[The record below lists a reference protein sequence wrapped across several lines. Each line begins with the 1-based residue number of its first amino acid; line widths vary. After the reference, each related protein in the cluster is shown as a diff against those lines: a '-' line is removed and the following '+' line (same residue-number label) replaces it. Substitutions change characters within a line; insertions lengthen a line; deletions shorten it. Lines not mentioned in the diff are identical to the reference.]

1 VLQVTKFNKE
11 VHLSMNGVEYY
22 RDRRVDRSQYKGL
35 SFRLR
40 DGVLELAVKTPLPAC
55 AAGGPSP
62 GGVGCRRAHAGLY
75 NPEVECRPDG
85 YSAAYAP
92 CDRRHAPAMC
102 NDSMAHAQSGIRTKQ
117 TLAVE
122 CRPGLQTQP

>member
-1 VLQVTKFNKE
+1 
-11 VHLSMNGVEYY
+11 MNGVEYY

-40 DGVLELAVKTPLPAC
+40 DGVLELAVKTLVPAC

-102 NDSMAHAQSGIRTKQ
+102 NDGMAHANDRAYERNRRS
-117 TLAVE
+117 LSSVV
-122 CRPGLQTQP
+122 PGSKRNRELMYADQ

>member
-1 VLQVTKFNKE
+1 
-11 VHLSMNGVEYY
+11 MNGVEYY
-22 RDRRVDRSQYKGL
+22 HDRRVDRSQYKGL

-40 DGVLELAVKTPLPAC
+40 DGGCLTLGLPLARLC
-55 AAGGPSP
+55 AAPAPRAASRVP
-62 GGVGCRRAHAGLY
+62 PRPRRTRASALHPA
-75 NPEVECRPDG
+75 VECRPDG

-102 NDSMAHAQSGIRTKQ
+102 NDGMAHARNSYIALSIQFNSGIRTKQ

>member
-1 VLQVTKFNKE
+1 
-11 VHLSMNGVEYY
+11 MNGVEYY

-40 DGVLELAVKTPLPAC
+40 DGVLELARLRGPAPRAVSLSGAAARPRGPLHPA
-55 AAGGPSP
+55 
-62 GGVGCRRAHAGLY
+62 
-75 NPEVECRPDG
+75 VECRPDG

-102 NDSMAHAQSGIRTKQ
+102 NDGMAHAQKSGIRTKQ

>member
-1 VLQVTKFNKE
+1 
-11 VHLSMNGVEYY
+11 MNGVEYY

-40 DGVLELAVKTPLPAC
+40 DGVLLTAVPAC
-55 AAGGPSP
+55 AAPPRAAAGPRP
-62 GGVGCRRAHAGLY
+62 RGPLHPA
-75 NPEVECRPDG
+75 VECRPDG

-102 NDSMAHAQSGIRTKQ
+102 NDGMAHAQIGHTNETDAR
-117 TLAVE
+117 
-122 CRPGLQTQP
+122 CRVSTPGLQTQP

>member
-1 VLQVTKFNKE
+1 
-11 VHLSMNGVEYY
+11 MNGVEYY

-40 DGVLELAVKTPLPAC
+40 DGLSPLELARLSLCTRPLPGAVSG
-55 AAGGPSP
+55 AAAPT
-62 GGVGCRRAHAGLY
+62 RASTSTLHPA
-75 NPEVECRPDG
+75 VECRPDG
-85 YSAAYAP
+85 YSAAYAL
-92 CDRRHAPAMC
+92 CDRRHAPAKRQQCATTAWRMR
-102 NDSMAHAQSGIRTKQ
+102 NSGIRTKQ

>member
-1 VLQVTKFNKE
+1 
-11 VHLSMNGVEYY
+11 MNGVEYY

-40 DGVLELAVKTPLPAC
+40 DGVLELARLRGPAPRAVSLSGAAARPRGPLHPA
-55 AAGGPSP
+55 
-62 GGVGCRRAHAGLY
+62 
-75 NPEVECRPDG
+75 VECRQDG
-85 YSAAYAP
+85 YSSCVRPVRSPPSASNLQ
-92 CDRRHAPAMC
+92 RLC
-102 NDSMAHAQSGIRTKQ
+102 NDGMAHAQSGIRTKQ